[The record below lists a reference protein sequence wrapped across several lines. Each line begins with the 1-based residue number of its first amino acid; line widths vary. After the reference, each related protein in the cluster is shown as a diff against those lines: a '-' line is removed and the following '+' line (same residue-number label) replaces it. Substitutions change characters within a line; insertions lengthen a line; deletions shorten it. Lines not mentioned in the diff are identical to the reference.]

1 MCHYA
6 PNSFLKE
13 GWWWRP
19 HTVLENIVTDVRRHR
34 SRSVNVRLAFLS
46 QHPSEPLLNTSF
58 RSPPSEQAARGTVTT
73 MFILIFKSMFLFC
86 LWGVRPRLP
95 WQRCGDQKMSCRC
108 LFSFPTPRV
117 PGIKL
122 RLSVLVGSTFRPVL
136 LCNTYC
142 VTELLLSL
150 SLVNN
155 QVPAARTDIFSS
167 PPEIHFVS

>member
-1 MCHYA
+1 M
-6 PNSFLKE
+6 
-13 GWWWRP
+13 
-19 HTVLENIVTDVRRHR
+19 TDVRRHR

-46 QHPSEPLLNTSF
+46 QHPSEPLPNTSF

-73 MFILIFKSMFLFC
+73 MFILILSPCFYFVFEECGHACHGK
-86 LWGVRPRLP
+86 GVAVRR
-95 WQRCGDQKMSCRC
+95 R

-142 VTELLLSL
+142 VTELSLSL